1 MLSAKDLLLLLEK
14 ALQQAKNPEEKKSIL
29 KDIFQPLGGPKT
41 SELDQNQA
49 LDRPTASLIIQK
61 FIELTKEETKASYGS
76 RTTLRAARL
85 EALQAVLLW
94 LGQGALT
101 SPYFAHADRCHVA
114 VQIAM
119 RVRKPS
125 SMNQG
130 MQGFCGPAS
139 VLVPMLKLRPL
150 AYVQFTCALF
160 DHATASFCG
169 HTVDVRNA
177 ADFLRGWAADKGPAA
192 DFIALGSLR
201 CSIETLV
208 ASPGGTG
215 GLPFNFPVGETHA
228 TTPAQIAGLLTQAGY
243 QNVQNLAMDDYL
255 APRNPQALQAA
266 GLNLAQCAQ
275 LLLTKPGAVVVM
287 LVGFN
292 IAMAAKRKAAIN
304 DQPHV
309 PKLADLHWVFVRRIT
324 ATGLPVNGPL
334 NGQVDMK
341 LFTWR
346 WSGPGC
352 FKLGDFLPRYFGFV
366 SAEPA

>member
-1 MLSAKDLLLLLEK
+1 MLTAKQLLELLEQALEQAKDPEK
-14 ALQQAKNPEEKKSIL
+14 KKSIL
-29 KDIFQPLGGPKT
+29 KAIFQPLGYGSE
-41 SELDQNQA
+41 SELDQDEA
-49 LDRPTASLIIQK
+49 LDRPTAGAIIQK
-61 FIELTKEETKASYGS
+61 LITLTTEETKSSYGA

-94 LGQGALT
+94 LAQGAAT
-101 SPYFAHADRCHVA
+101 SPYFANANRCHVA
-114 VQIAM
+114 VQMAM

-130 MQGFCGPAS
+130 EQGFCGPAS
-139 VLVPMLKLRPL
+139 VLVPLLKLRPL
-150 AYVQFTCALF
+150 AYVQFVSSLF
-160 DHATASFCG
+160 DNGMASFCG
-169 HTVDVRNA
+169 QPVDVRLA
-177 ADFLRGWAADKGPAA
+177 ADFLRGWATNKGPAA

-201 CSIETLV
+201 CSIETLI

-215 GLPFNFPVGETHA
+215 GLPFNFPVDDSHA
-228 TTPAQIAGLLTQAGY
+228 TTPAQIAGLLAQAGY
-243 QNVQNLAMDDYL
+243 QNVQNRAMADYL
-255 APRNPQALQAA
+255 APRNGQGLQAA

-275 LLLTKPGAVVVM
+275 LLLNKPGAVVVM

-292 IAMAAKRKAAIN
+292 IATAAKRGRAID

-346 WSGPGC
+346 WSGPGR
-352 FKLGDFLPRYFGFV
+352 FTLGDFLPRYFGFV